1 MQQIEKA
8 LNRDCKQLVG
18 YLYLDLHHSLLCLD
32 LQLLQI
38 RYQLVRQEAFLKV
51 THQEDLA
58 HLVVC
63 WQKLVQLLNLGVP
76 QTLLINYHLDSTP
89 AIQLIILLVQILLN
103 KNLLEVLTHQED
115 LAHLVVCLAKLV
127 QLLLD
132 LGVPQTLLI
141 NHHLD
146 STPAIQLIILLVQIL
161 LNKNLLEVT
170 GKTDELLKP
179 TSP

>member
-38 RYQLVRQEAFLKV
+38 RYQLVRQEAFLKAQHNEV
-51 THQEDLA
+51 VV
-58 HLVVC
+58 HLRMYIKS
-63 WQKLVQLLNLGVP
+63 QM
-76 QTLLINYHLDSTP
+76 HLT
-89 AIQLIILLVQILLN
+89 QQ
-103 KNLLEVLTHQED
+103 VLTHQED

-161 LNKNLLEVT
+161 LNKNLLEKRRCLCSISQYALPN
-170 GKTDELLKP
+170 GSLLIL
-179 TSP
+179 TRLLT

>member
-38 RYQLVRQEAFLKV
+38 RYQLVRQEAFLK
-51 THQEDLA
+51 
-58 HLVVC
+58 
-63 WQKLVQLLNLGVP
+63 
-76 QTLLINYHLDSTP
+76 
-89 AIQLIILLVQILLN
+89 
-103 KNLLEVLTHQED
+103 VLTHQED

-161 LNKNLLEVT
+161 LNKNLLEKRRCLCSISQYALPN
-170 GKTDELLKP
+170 GSLLIL
-179 TSP
+179 TRLLT